1 MMDHHIETEI
11 EDTLLDINR
20 YTRKVDKT
28 SLTELKKYIA
38 KMQEYI
44 DRLANI
50 VKVAEYL

>member
-1 MMDHHIETEI
+1 MMDKHLETEI
-11 EDTLLDINR
+11 EDTLLDITR
-20 YTRKVDKT
+20 YTKKVDKS

-50 VKVAEYL
+50 VKIAEYL